1 MTVFVSSITA
11 HLLLLLLLLGT
22 CHRLQADWI
31 MNLYWVA
38 KALIKVRRKD
48 EARSRLQQALALPV
62 VTAEDRTS
70 VEKVKA
76 LLETL

>member
-1 MTVFVSSITA
+1 
-11 HLLLLLLLLGT
+11 
-22 CHRLQADWI
+22 

-38 KALIKVRRKD
+38 KALIKVKRKD

-62 VTAEDRTS
+62 VTAEDKTS